1 LSRLTSSFSPR
12 KRITV
17 EQALEHPYLE
27 PYHDPNDEPGA
38 EPLRPDFF
46 NFEQRDDEMGREMLK
61 REPEIWVPGRQS

>member
-1 LSRLTSSFSPR
+1 MCLTRSFSPR

-38 EPLRPDFF
+38 EPLKPDFF
-46 NFEQRDDEMGREMLK
+46 NFEQNDDEEGREILK
-61 REPEIWVPGRQS
+61 REPSASLPRG